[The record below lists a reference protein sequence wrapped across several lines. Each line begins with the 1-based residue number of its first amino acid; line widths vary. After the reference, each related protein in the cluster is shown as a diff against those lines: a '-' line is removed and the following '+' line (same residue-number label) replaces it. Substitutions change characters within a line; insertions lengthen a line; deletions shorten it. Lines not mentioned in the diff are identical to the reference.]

1 MAQTGLRLRAHSQ
14 EDLPVLS
21 SLCQDMIT
29 QRTNMTFEA
38 PAKRFVMLGNRFCWE
53 RETASRRWF
62 QPRPGPMRTR
72 SALRFEYVRAVQFKG
87 PFGPADET
95 PLNLLA
101 ITQDEADARI
111 FLSLHFSQ
119 AAVLRLECEVVEIT
133 LDDLTGPWPVKT
145 RPRHD

>member
-1 MAQTGLRLRAHSQ
+1 MAQTGLRLRAHS
-14 EDLPVLS
+14 EDDLPVLS

-38 PAKRFVMLGNRFCWE
+38 PAKRFVLLGNRFCWE
-53 RETASRRWF
+53 REMKKRRWF
-62 QPRPGPMRTR
+62 QPAPAPMRTR
-72 SALRFEYVRAVQFKG
+72 SALRFEYVRKVRFKG
-87 PFGPADET
+87 PFGPDDDT

-101 ITQDEADARI
+101 VTQDQAEEAV

-119 AAVLRLECEVVEIT
+119 AAVLQLECEVLEIT
-133 LDDLTGPWPVKT
+133 LDDLTAPWPVKT